1 MKCVISGLSLEWLGP
16 NKISVKS
23 TPSNWRKQISGAR
36 GSPGGQSWPFE
47 ACYSPAW
54 WPSPPWN
61 VAGDGLDLTCKT
73 RPVRTFFTSNNV
85 QFVWGGK
92 NNRNSLK
99 SGGYNFTSLQLGAIN
114 RDNIKQDY
122 RVLAW
127 NPQMILHSWNLNLAT
142 GLALWEKSK
151 YHDQETEIFIVL
163 LSYMTNHLRPLAV
176 KISVITI
183 FISNNFCLPTPS
195 SLCFGRNRYWEFL
208 CNE

>member
-1 MKCVISGLSLEWLGP
+1 MRS
-16 NKISVKS
+16 
-23 TPSNWRKQISGAR
+23 AR
-36 GSPGGQSWPFE
+36 GRSGGQSWPFE
-47 ACYSPAW
+47 ACYSAAW

-73 RPVRTFFTSNNV
+73 PPVRTFFTSNTV

-99 SGGYNFTSLQLGAIN
+99 SGGYNFTSLQLGAIK

-127 NPQMILHSWNLNLAT
+127 NPQMILHSWNFNLAT

-183 FISNNFCLPTPS
+183 FISNDFCLPTPS
-195 SLCFGRNRYWEFL
+195 SLCLEEIVTENSSVMSNLSRPKRDGNLHDLHYLLQPSSRDAVRA
-208 CNE
+208 